1 MTIKPLLP
9 IAVITFK
16 EGIRNRAMY
25 GISIIALLMLVVN
38 VLISQMIMRDVGK
51 VAVDIA
57 LSTVSFSGLLL
68 VFFVGI
74 NLMAKD
80 LDRKTIYMVLARP
93 ISRAQYMVGKFL
105 GMVGLIV
112 ASNVI
117 LGAFASASLFM
128 LSRMYPAYFQ
138 RFSWPMVVLALIF
151 IALMLILLSALSFLF
166 ASFSSTSFISL
177 VLTIISYLIGNS
189 INDVKALVEA
199 PKDVGIDPSPITVK
213 LVQVAYYMFPNL
225 SFFDIKT
232 QAAHGLAISPAYICW
247 TATYGLV
254 YTSLVI
260 AIACVVFNK
269 REFP

>member
-1 MTIKPLLP
+1 MKPLFP
-9 IAVITFK
+9 IAAITFK
-16 EGIRNRAMY
+16 EGIRNRAIY

-38 VLISQMIMRDVGK
+38 FLISQMIMREVGK

-105 GMVGLIV
+105 GMTGLIV
-112 ASNVI
+112 VSTGI
-117 LGAFASASLFM
+117 LGVFAAASLFM
-128 LSRMYPAYFQ
+128 LNRIYPVYFQ
-138 RFSWPMVVLALIF
+138 RFSWPMVVLALLF

-166 ASFSSTSFISL
+166 ASFTSTSFIAL
-177 VLTIISYLIGNS
+177 VLTIISYLIGTS
-189 INDVKALVEA
+189 INDVKKLVEA
-199 PKDVGIDPSPITVK
+199 PQAAGIHPSPVMVK
-213 LVQVAYYMFPNL
+213 VVQAAYYLFPNL

-232 QAAHGLAISPAYICW
+232 QAAHGLTLSPATICW
-247 TATYGLV
+247 TVTYGLA
-254 YTSLVI
+254 YTCLVI
-260 AIACVVFNK
+260 AIACFIFSR

>member
-1 MTIKPLLP
+1 
-9 IAVITFK
+9 
-16 EGIRNRAMY
+16 MY

-38 VLISQMIMRDVGK
+38 VLICQMIMRDVGK

-74 NLMAKD
+74 NLIAKD

-112 ASNVI
+112 VSNII

-128 LSRMYPAYFQ
+128 LNRMYPTYFQ
-138 RFSWPMVVLALIF
+138 RFSWPMVVLALFF
-151 IALMLILLSALSFLF
+151 IALMLVLLSALSFLF
-166 ASFSSTSFISL
+166 ASFTSTSFIAL
-177 VLTIISYLIGNS
+177 VLTIVSYLIGNS
-189 INDVKALVEA
+189 INDVKALLEA
-199 PKDVGIDPSPITVK
+199 PQGAGIDPSPVTLKV
-213 LVQVAYYMFPNL
+213 VQVAYYLFPNL

-232 QAAHGLAISPAYICW
+232 QAAHGLAISPEYVCW
-247 TATYGLV
+247 TVIYCLV
-254 YTSLVI
+254 YTCLVI
-260 AIACVVFNK
+260 AIACVFFNR

>member
-1 MTIKPLLP
+1 MKPLFP
-9 IAVITFK
+9 IAAITFK

-25 GISIIALLMLVVN
+25 GITIIALLMLVVN
-38 VLISQMIMRDVGK
+38 VLICQMIMRDVGK

-112 ASNVI
+112 VSNVV
-117 LGAFASASLFM
+117 LGAFAALSLFM
-128 LSRMYPAYFQ
+128 LNRMYPAYFL
-138 RFSWPMVVLALIF
+138 RFSWPMVALALLF
-151 IALMLILLSALSFLF
+151 IVLMLILLAALSFLF
-166 ASFSSTSFISL
+166 ASFTSTSFIAL

-199 PKDVGIDPSPITVK
+199 PQVVGIEVSPVTVK
-213 LVQVAYYMFPNL
+213 IVQVAYYLFPNL

-232 QAAHGLAISPAYICW
+232 QAAHGLAISPSYVCW
-247 TATYGLV
+247 TVVYGLV
-254 YTSLVI
+254 YTCLVI
-260 AIACVVFNK
+260 AIACVVFNR

>member
-1 MTIKPLLP
+1 MKPLFP

-16 EGIRNRAMY
+16 EGIRNRAIY

-38 VLISQMIMRDVGK
+38 FLISQIIMRDVGK

-112 ASNVI
+112 VSNVI
-117 LGAFASASLFM
+117 LGAFAAASLFM
-128 LSRMYPAYFQ
+128 LNRIYPNYFQ
-138 RFSWPMVVLALIF
+138 RFSWPMVILALAF
-151 IALMLILLSALSFLF
+151 IVLMLILLSALSFLF
-166 ASFSSTSFISL
+166 ASFTSTSFIAL
-177 VLTIISYLIGNS
+177 VLTIVSYLIGNS

-199 PKDVGIDPSPITVK
+199 PQAVGINPSPVTVK
-213 LVQVAYYMFPNL
+213 VVQVAYYLFPNL

-232 QAAHGLAISPAYICW
+232 QAAHGLALSPAYVCW
-247 TATYGLV
+247 TVIYGLV
-254 YTSLVI
+254 YTCLVI
-260 AIACVVFNK
+260 AIACLVFSR

>member
-1 MTIKPLLP
+1 MKPLFP

-16 EGIRNRAMY
+16 EGIRNRAIY

-38 VLISQMIMRDVGK
+38 FLISQMIMREVGK

-112 ASNVI
+112 VSNVI
-117 LGAFASASLFM
+117 LGGFAAASLFM
-128 LSRMYPAYFQ
+128 LSRMYATYFQ
-138 RFSWPMVVLALIF
+138 RFSWPMVVLALAF
-151 IALMLILLSALSFLF
+151 IMLMLILLSALSFLF
-166 ASFSSTSFISL
+166 ASFTSTSFIAL
-177 VLTIISYLIGNS
+177 VLTIVTYLIGNS

-199 PKDVGIDPSPITVK
+199 PQAVGITPSPVTVK
-213 LVQVAYYMFPNL
+213 VVQIAYYLFPNL
-225 SFFDIKT
+225 SFFDIKS
-232 QAAHGLAISPAYICW
+232 QAAHGLALSSAYVCW
-247 TATYGLV
+247 TVIYGLV
-254 YTSLVI
+254 YTCLVI
-260 AIACVVFNK
+260 AIACLVFSR

>member
-1 MTIKPLLP
+1 MKPLFP
-9 IAVITFK
+9 IAAITFK
-16 EGIRNRAMY
+16 EGIRNRAIY
-25 GISIIALLMLVVN
+25 GISLLALLMLVVN
-38 VLISQMIMRDVGK
+38 FLVSQMIMQEVGK

-105 GMVGLIV
+105 GMAGLIV
-112 ASNVI
+112 VATGV
-117 LGAFASASLFM
+117 LGAFAAASLFM
-128 LSRMYPAYFQ
+128 LNRIYPVYFQ
-138 RFSWPMVVLALIF
+138 RFSWPMVVLALLF

-166 ASFSSTSFISL
+166 ASFTSTSFIAL
-177 VLTIISYLIGNS
+177 VLTIVSYLIGTS
-189 INDVKALVEA
+189 INDVKKLVEA
-199 PKDVGIDPSPITVK
+199 PEAIGIHPSPVTVK
-213 LVQVAYYMFPNL
+213 VVQAAYYLFPNL

-232 QAAHGLAISPAYICW
+232 QAAHGLALSPATICW
-247 TATYGLV
+247 TVTYGLA

-260 AIACVVFNK
+260 AIACFIFSK